1 MKFHPARPFLK
12 NKRGFTLIEIIIL
25 IVVISLIA
33 PVLLMSYSTS
43 LLNTPSVLAN
53 LIARQTA
60 KQCME
65 WFIGQRRLNSY
76 SSLSCPSAVV
86 PAFCTSPTGYT
97 LSVTITCTTINTDA
111 NYKTIVVAVTGKS
124 NATLT
129 SLIANY

>member
-1 MKFHPARPFLK
+1 MKFHRLSSQIRK
-12 NKRGFTLIEIIIL
+12 HQGFTLIEVIIL

-43 LLNTPSVLAN
+43 LLNTSTVLDN

-65 WFIGQRRLNSY
+65 WFIGQRRLNNY
-76 SSLSCPSAVV
+76 SSLSCPSTTV
-86 PAFCTSPTGYT
+86 PGFCTAPTGYT
-97 LSVTITCTTINTDA
+97 LSINIACTTINTDA
-111 NYKTIVVAVTGKS
+111 NYKTITATVTGKS

-129 SLIANY
+129 TLIANY